1 MTLVLYSVIA
11 VSALVFTVASVRR
24 AVWYARHPLHLR
36 WELYPVPHEAPD
48 RVAHGGSYFETSEW
62 WRGDRPV
69 NRVGE
74 WMFMA
79 REIALLHALREY
91 NRPLWYRSFPFHL
104 GLYLLIVA
112 MGGVLADAVAGMI
125 AGRPGAATL
134 LRGGCAA
141 IGTAGLVLAVAG
153 AAGLLIYR
161 RTDPALRDSTTP
173 GDLFNLGFFVVALGL
188 VGAGLLARPAGA
200 PGVWAIAEGL
210 LRWDVTLQ
218 VPGLL
223 AAGLVLSALLAAYI
237 PLTHMSHFIGKYF
250 TYHAVRWDDR
260 PLGGNRK
267 IAAALAE
274 SLTYRSRWAAGHV
287 SSGQPA
293 SWADVV
299 AANPAKEEQR

>member
-1 MTLVLYSVIA
+1 
-11 VSALVFTVASVRR
+11 
-24 AVWYARHPLHLR
+24 
-36 WELYPVPHEAPD
+36 
-48 RVAHGGSYFETSEW
+48 
-62 WRGDRPV
+62 
-69 NRVGE
+69 
-74 WMFMA
+74 MFMA

-112 MGGVLADAVAGMI
+112 MTGALAGMAVGAL
-125 AGRPGAATL
+125 AGRPAAGALAVGGCTVIGAA
-134 LRGGCAA
+134 
-141 IGTAGLVLAVAG
+141 GLALAVGG
-153 AAGLLIYR
+153 AVGLLIYR
-161 RTDPALRDSTTP
+161 RTNPALRVSTTA
-173 GDLFNLGFFVVALGL
+173 GDLFNLGFFIVALGL
-188 VGAGLLARPAGA
+188 VLAGSLTRPDGA
-200 PGVWAIAEGL
+200 PDVWAVAEGL
-210 LRWDVTLQ
+210 LRWDVTLK
-218 VPGLL
+218 VSGLL

-260 PLGGNRK
+260 PLAGNQK

-299 AANPAKEEQR
+299 AANPVKEVRR

>member
-1 MTLVLYSVIA
+1 
-11 VSALVFTVASVRR
+11 
-24 AVWYARHPLHLR
+24 LHLR

-62 WRGDRPV
+62 WRKDRPAS
-69 NRVGE
+69 RVGE

-79 REIALLHALREY
+79 REIAFLHALREY

-104 GLYLLIVA
+104 GLCLLIVA
-112 MGGVLADAVAGMI
+112 MAGALAGMAAGAL
-125 AGRPGAATL
+125 AGRPAAGALAVGGCTVIGAA
-134 LRGGCAA
+134 
-141 IGTAGLVLAVAG
+141 GLALAVGG
-153 AAGLLIYR
+153 AVGLLIYR
-161 RTDPALRDSTTP
+161 RTNPALRVSTTA
-173 GDLFNLGFFVVALGL
+173 GDLFNLGFFIVALGL
-188 VGAGLLARPAGA
+188 VLAGSLTRPDGA
-200 PGVWAIAEGL
+200 PDVWAVAEGL
-210 LRWDVTLQ
+210 LRWDVTLK
-218 VPGLL
+218 VSGLL

-260 PLGGNRK
+260 PLAGNQK

-299 AANPAKEEQR
+299 AANPAKEVRR